1 MHYWNTYF
9 FAKFALFFGHTIKFN
24 WQLNLLFALTQS
36 INFSQKRWRIAQQ
49 LIAIP
54 TAIAL
59 LYYESNLPPF
69 SRVISQAG
77 ALSDFSADYM
87 LELLGRFVDFRSVA
101 MLAALLVFY
110 ILLAKRVRFT
120 SFVFLGILCI
130 PLISK
135 LTSGGDSAQTAGAA
149 LSAGTQP
156 ASGDA
161 AVNNAGTQDPAAMLD
176 AFYAEEKTRLLS
188 FPAVG
193 AAKLP
198 FDVVLL
204 HVCSLSWDDLDFI
217 GEHHPALFNRFD
229 VVFRNFNSAA
239 SYSGPAAMRLLRS
252 SCGQQKHADLY
263 EPTQDQCFLFKN
275 FTQAGYETT
284 ALMNHD
290 GHYGQFAKGLMST
303 GGLDATPQEGKWGE
317 VAMHSFDGT
326 PIYGDF
332 SVLSKWWSEHRTKA
346 SAGSAESGKPLA
358 LYYNTITL
366 HDGNKLAGV
375 KSSSSLQT
383 YKPRLNKLLSDFD
396 RFVSQ
401 LESAGR
407 PVVVILMP
415 EHGAALRGDQLQISG
430 MREIPNPKVTLV
442 PVAIKLI
449 GLKNKD
455 SDSKTPLLVDKP
467 ISYNGVFNLLADL
480 MNDSPYQQA
489 SRPLAER
496 LQSVADTQFVSEN
509 EKIVVMKKQNNYVM
523 RSPEGTWI
531 NYDSN

>member
-1 MHYWNTYF
+1 MHYWSPYF
-9 FAKFALFFGHTIKFN
+9 FAKFALFFAHTIKFN
-24 WQLNLLFALTQS
+24 WQLNLLFALALP
-36 INFSQKRWRIAQQ
+36 IKFSQMRWRILQQ
-49 LIAIP
+49 LIAVP
-54 TAIAL
+54 AAIAL

-69 SRVISQAG
+69 SRVMAQAG
-77 ALSDFSADYM
+77 ALSGFSAEYI
-87 LELLGRFVDFRSVA
+87 LELLGRFIDPKLIA
-101 MLAALLVFY
+101 MLAAILVSY
-110 ILLAKRVRFT
+110 ALLARRVRFT

-130 PLISK
+130 ALIAQFK
-135 LTSGGDSAQTAGAA
+135 SADEAGQTV
-149 LSAGTQP
+149 SAGLATAAPP
-156 ASGDA
+156 ASGSTPA
-161 AVNNAGTQDPAAMLD
+161 TSPATQDPAAMLD
-176 AFYAEEKTRLLS
+176 AFYAEEKNRQLS
-188 FPAVG
+188 FPSIG

-204 HVCSLSWDDLDFI
+204 HVCSLSWDDLDFV
-217 GEHHPALFNRFD
+217 GEHDTALFNRFD
-229 VVFRNFNSAA
+229 IVFRNFNSAA

-252 SCGQQKHADLY
+252 SCGQQKHAELY

-290 GHYGQFAKGLMST
+290 GRYDQFAKGLMSA
-303 GGLDATPQEGKWGE
+303 GGLDVAPQPGNWGE

-326 PIYGDF
+326 PIYDDF
-332 SVLSKWWSEHRTKA
+332 SVLSKWWSAHRGNG
-346 SAGSAESGKPLA
+346 SAGARSDKPMA

-366 HDGNKLAGV
+366 HDGNKLVGV

-383 YKPRLNKLLSDFD
+383 YKPRLSKLLGDFD

-415 EHGAALRGDQLQISG
+415 EHGAALRGDQVQISG

-455 SDSKTPLLVDKP
+455 GERKTPLLVDKP
-467 ISYNGVFNLLADL
+467 TSYNGVFSLLADL
-480 MNDSPYQQA
+480 MKDNPYQQA
-489 SRPLAER
+489 STPLADR
-496 LQSVADTQFVSEN
+496 LPNVPETRFVSEN
-509 EKIVVMKKQNNYVM
+509 EKIIVMKKEGAYVM
-523 RSPEGTWI
+523 RSPDGTWI